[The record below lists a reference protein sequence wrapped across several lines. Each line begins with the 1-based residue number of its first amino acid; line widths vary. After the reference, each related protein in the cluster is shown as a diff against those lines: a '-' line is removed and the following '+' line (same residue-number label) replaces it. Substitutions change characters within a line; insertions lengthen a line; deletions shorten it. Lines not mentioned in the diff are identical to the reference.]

1 MTSKRK
7 VPPSVGKYRK
17 AHPVVGCVL
26 TTDLKNVLDRWRGSL
41 SYGEFIKKLLTEKLD
56 PYKEGYALGYKKGT
70 SAGYN
75 EGRSDYEVTVP
86 CSICGEPMLIAPKD
100 PDIMAMVEKLFKDT
114 YHASCDP
121 NEND

>member
-7 VPPSVGKYRK
+7 IPPSVGKYRK

-56 PYKEGYALGYKKGT
+56 PYKKGYDLGYKEGT
-70 SAGYN
+70 SAGYTA
-75 EGRSDYEVTVP
+75 GQLDYEVTVP
-86 CSICGEPMLIAPKD
+86 CSICGEPMLIDPED
-100 PDIMAMVEKLFKDT
+100 PDTMAMVKTLFKGVHHT
-114 YHASCDP
+114 SCDP
-121 NEND
+121 NKND